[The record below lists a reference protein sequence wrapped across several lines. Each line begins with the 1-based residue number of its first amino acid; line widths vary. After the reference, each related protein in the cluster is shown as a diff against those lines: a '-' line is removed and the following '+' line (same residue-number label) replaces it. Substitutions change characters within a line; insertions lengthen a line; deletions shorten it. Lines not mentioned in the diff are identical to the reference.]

1 MTILRGEWI
10 GNGEAQG
17 RRRISRN
24 LQTVARAVVRYGWRN
39 LIART
44 AGALRSGGPALL
56 LQKFRQQRALGHF
69 QVAPEIRTSNPVRAA
84 AFHLPATGDTFHL
97 CEDFSLPTSEF
108 IRFMSRW
115 YEHPAI
121 MFLTAGAT
129 AREMGFMIVVARHP
143 EDGFGRLRDTLD
155 FAAHLARRIR
165 QAVRVAVYTDAE
177 EALPEDF
184 TEACGLLALSVVRT
198 TRELCGAIL
207 DTGRDSP
214 VQFLVSGDQ
223 ICPVFSEVLG
233 RSRLDDFDLVLT
245 DAYFQES
252 DQATHLVLLPGID
265 PIHALN
271 ADYFLSR
278 AILRS
283 GLAAE
288 ILAGQSLFD
297 PHTLIVSAM
306 LRRVASGSETRMR
319 HVAFPML
326 RIAETRAMIERRR
339 LAVLARSSPLRLPS
353 AARTSLGPVSVVIC
367 TRDNGFLLDQLVEG
381 LERTASAN
389 LADIV
394 VVSNRTVD
402 PHATAVHDR
411 LAAAGRIKL
420 LRYDEPFNFSAQ
432 SNLGAAAS
440 VGDVLLFLNDDV
452 VPMNSTWFREL
463 IAPLEDPAIGVV
475 GPLLFYPDQTVQHA
489 GMYLGHNRLAGHALR
504 GVRLPQGDCGFL
516 ATAPRRVMAVTG
528 AALAMRRAD
537 FEVLGGFD
545 RTLFALHIQD
555 VDLCLRAHF
564 SGLAVVYNPRAV
576 LLHMES
582 VSVRPT
588 LSDPWIAQRRTL
600 EHAAFLRRWGEVLG
614 RDPFMNP
621 NILPIAENLRTLQWP
636 PGASAS

>member
-1 MTILRGEWI
+1 
-10 GNGEAQG
+10 
-17 RRRISRN
+17 
-24 LQTVARAVVRYGWRN
+24 
-39 LIART
+39 
-44 AGALRSGGPALL
+44 
-56 LQKFRQQRALGHF
+56 
-69 QVAPEIRTSNPVRAA
+69 
-84 AFHLPATGDTFHL
+84 
-97 CEDFSLPTSEF
+97 
-108 IRFMSRW
+108 
-115 YEHPAI
+115 
-121 MFLTAGAT
+121 
-129 AREMGFMIVVARHP
+129 
-143 EDGFGRLRDTLD
+143 
-155 FAAHLARRIR
+155 
-165 QAVRVAVYTDAE
+165 
-177 EALPEDF
+177 
-184 TEACGLLALSVVRT
+184 
-198 TRELCGAIL
+198 
-207 DTGRDSP
+207 
-214 VQFLVSGDQ
+214 VQLLVSGDQ
-223 ICPVFSEVLG
+223 ICPVFSEALG
-233 RSRLDDFDLVLT
+233 CARLHDFDLVLT

-278 AILRS
+278 AILRG
-283 GLAAE
+283 GLAAK
-288 ILAGQSLFD
+288 ILAEQGHFD

-306 LRRVASGSETRMR
+306 LRLAASGSETRMR

-339 LAVLARSSPLRLPS
+339 LAGLARSSPLRLPS
-353 AARTSLGPVSVVIC
+353 AVRTSLGRVSVVIC
-367 TRDNGFLLDQLVEG
+367 TKDNGFLLDQLVEG

-452 VPMNSTWFREL
+452 VPVNSTWLREL
-463 IAPLEDPAIGVV
+463 VAPLEDPAIGVV
-475 GPLLFYPDQTVQHA
+475 GPLLLYPDQTVQHA

-504 GVRLPQGDCGFL
+504 GARLPQGDCGFL
-516 ATAPRRVMAVTG
+516 ATAPRRVMTVTG

-537 FEVLGGFD
+537 FEMLGGFD

-564 SGLAVVYNPRAV
+564 SGLAVVYNSRAV

-582 VSVRPT
+582 ISVRPT

-600 EHAAFLRRWGEVLG
+600 EHAAFLRRWGAVLD

-621 NILPIAENLRTLQWP
+621 NISPAAENLRTLQWP